1 MTHIDKDNGT
11 VLTALLLVIFV
22 TFSCSKGYNK
32 YADEQYAQ
40 GKIFLRK
47 YGL

>member
-11 VLTALLLVIFV
+11 VLTALLLVILA
-22 TFSCSKGYNK
+22 TLSCSKVYNK

-40 GKIFLRK
+40 GKI
-47 YGL
+47 Y